1 MCGYYILY
9 TSTTRTADELEGFS
23 RNLKKLKKRSLCAR
37 KEKIQRNQQQ
47 PSSGRK
53 NKLSTSERQTNNNTT
68 REQKKLESKSDA
80 VSTRPHSHFI
90 NI

>member
-53 NKLSTSERQTNNNTT
+53 NKL
-68 REQKKLESKSDA
+68 
-80 VSTRPHSHFI
+80 
-90 NI
+90 